1 MDKQIIVISSVV
13 SKKRAI
19 EAVNAC
25 MGDNIQQ
32 ITIEPYQHDKTKEQ
46 RGGWHLLI
54 GILADELGYTF
65 PQMKNVLKVYI
76 MGTEVTE
83 DLQGNEIEQIPSSE
97 DCKRFGYSKLIEG
110 TYVAAAEQGVVLP
123 DLKRTNT

>member
-1 MDKQIIVISSVV
+1 MDKQVIVV
-13 SKKRAI
+13 STAIAKKRLIRA
-19 EAVNAC
+19 ANAL
-25 MGDNIQQ
+25 MGDDIAQV
-32 ITIEPYQHDKTKEQ
+32 TIEPYQHDKTKEQ
-46 RGGWHLLI
+46 RNGWHLLI

-76 MGTEVTE
+76 MGTEITE